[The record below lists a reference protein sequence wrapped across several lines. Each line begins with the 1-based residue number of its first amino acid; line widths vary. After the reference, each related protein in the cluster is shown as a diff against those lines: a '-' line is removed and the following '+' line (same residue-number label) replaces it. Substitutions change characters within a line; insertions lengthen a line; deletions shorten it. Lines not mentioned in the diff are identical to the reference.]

1 MLFLTKENEFSS
13 DKQEITIDE
22 VLSYV
27 SKG

>member
-1 MLFLTKENEFSS
+1 MLFLTKENEFSG